1 MINLNIL
8 SVFLFF
14 TFNLVNG
21 KNNKYIKY
29 YNAEIGE
36 ICDNVAVK
44 NEVSLNKL
52 NSLNENSDCKSGESL
67 KLRRVCIKG
76 KISFNNYINISFDGR
91 CGKELGVCP
100 FNQCCN
106 LYGYCGYDSSYCQ
119 AGCQS
124 EFGACDQSH
133 KVSFYQSFNEFSSE
147 NNELNQEENS
157 NEIAERAAKNFFPT
171 INQYN
176 SFINSTKSIMDKY
189 TSVIKNITINFDTNF
204 NINKCKIE
212 CNSFFNY
219 FKAYIKDKSNLF
231 DINTLNEILKNTN
244 EKEIHIDTLYNSC
257 LNQ

>member
-1 MINLNIL
+1 M
-8 SVFLFF
+8 
-14 TFNLVNG
+14 
-21 KNNKYIKY
+21 
-29 YNAEIGE
+29 
-36 ICDNVAVK
+36 
-44 NEVSLNKL
+44 
-52 NSLNENSDCKSGESL
+52 
-67 KLRRVCIKG
+67 
-76 KISFNNYINISFDGR
+76 
-91 CGKELGVCP
+91 
-100 FNQCCN
+100 
-106 LYGYCGYDSSYCQ
+106 YGYCGYGSSYCQ